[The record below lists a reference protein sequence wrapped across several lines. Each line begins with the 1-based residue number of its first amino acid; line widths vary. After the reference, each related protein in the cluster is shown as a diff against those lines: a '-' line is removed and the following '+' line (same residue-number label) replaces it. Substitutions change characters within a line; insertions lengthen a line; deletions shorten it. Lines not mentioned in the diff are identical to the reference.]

1 MTGVS
6 CRLVVSG
13 SGEGITWIL
22 LLMFLYTKL
31 WTIGSSDTENT
42 FYRRQSEVSLMWD
55 SKQLLSELQSNCAP
69 TNRLTKKLIWNDTNL
84 SLIVS
89 IWAGSKSISVTS
101 YILSNLTIA
110 LRNLNFTFL
119 GLLAHLFFEVNHYF
133 CPKKNN
139 YKILQTDPFYNTIIW

>member
-1 MTGVS
+1 MTGVF

-22 LLMFLYTKL
+22 LLMLLYTEV
-31 WTIGSSDTENT
+31 WTVGSSDTENT

-55 SKQLLSELQSNCAP
+55 SKQRLSELQSNCAP
-69 TNRLTKKLIWNDTNL
+69 TNRLTQKLIWNDTNL

-89 IWAGSKSISVTS
+89 IDQAQNPSQVTS
-101 YILSNLTIA
+101 YLLSTLTIA
-110 LRNLNFTFL
+110 LRNLNFTFF

-139 YKILQTDPFYNTIIW
+139 YKILQTDPFHNTIKW

>member
-13 SGEGITWIL
+13 SGEGIIWIL
-22 LLMFLYTKL
+22 LLMFLYTKV

-55 SKQLLSELQSNCAP
+55 SKQLLSELQSNCVP
-69 TNRLTKKLIWNDTNL
+69 TNRLTNNWYEMTQTCHWLL
-84 SLIVS
+84 VS
-89 IWAGSKSISVTS
+89 EQAQSPSQVTS

>member
-1 MTGVS
+1 MTGVF

-22 LLMFLYTKL
+22 LLMLLYTEV
-31 WTIGSSDTENT
+31 WTVGSSDTENT
-42 FYRRQSEVSLMWD
+42 FYRRQSEVSPKWD
-55 SKQLLSELQSNCAP
+55 SKQRLSELQPNCAP
-69 TNRLTKKLIWNDTNL
+69 TNRLTQKLIWNDTNL

-89 IWAGSKSISVTS
+89 IWPGSKSISGYFIS
-101 YILSNLTIA
+101 LIYFNHSIA
-110 LRNLNFTFL
+110 YLNFTFF

-139 YKILQTDPFYNTIIW
+139 YKILQTDPFHNTIKW